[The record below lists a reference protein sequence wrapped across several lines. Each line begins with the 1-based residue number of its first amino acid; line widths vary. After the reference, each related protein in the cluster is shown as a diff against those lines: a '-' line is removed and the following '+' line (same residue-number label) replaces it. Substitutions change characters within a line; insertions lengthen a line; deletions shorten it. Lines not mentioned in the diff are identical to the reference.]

1 MCLKEIYSSTSV
13 GIMKRYFCYASP
25 DKKAWKEK
33 TKISGLLCYLP
44 TWHLDELVEFY
55 LTIGW
60 RNNPTL
66 TDRLLVEVGTRNR
79 GSRKQVS
86 QLSRDHLYPFR

>member
-13 GIMKRYFCYASP
+13 GIMKRYFYYASP
-25 DKKAWKEK
+25 DKKA
-33 TKISGLLCYLP
+33 CYLP

-66 TDRLLVEVGTRNR
+66 TDRWLVEVGSRNR

-86 QLSRDHLYPFR
+86 QLSRDRPYPFR